1 MGGVVVGWG
10 AAPLPQLG
18 PQAASGFPF
27 ILDSFLDEGGEIKP
41 PS

>member
-1 MGGVVVGWG
+1 MGRDGEG
-10 AAPLPQLG
+10 LLLYSSIG

>member
-1 MGGVVVGWG
+1 MEWWWGGGLLLY
-10 AAPLPQLG
+10 PSIG